1 MNEEKLIEAIGRIL
15 AEDETIEERRK
26 HSYYA
31 GLSGSTAKKR
41 AAQFKRQAAKDSGDA
56 SAYKPAPGDS
66 KETKPSKWNEKF
78 RKMYGEGEGM
88 DEMLGNPPGGNFT
101 GEGDCSEC
109 GVSESD
115 FDESDFTYAA
125 AQAAV
130 DGKKT
135 FKFGGKEFPVKMS
148 KEKGEKI
155 IGERDA
161 MVEALLA
168 AEDVLWEGEEIDEG
182 LSAKTRK
189 ALKNKAEKSRAPMG
203 ALTAVYN
210 KGLAAW
216 RTGHRPGA
224 SQHAWAMARVNSFL
238 AGGPARKVDS
248 TQWKQVQ
255 KHRKKKK

>member
-15 AEDETIEERRK
+15 AEEETIEERRK

-148 KEKGEKI
+148 KEKGEKN
-155 IGERDA
+155 G
-161 MVEALLA
+161 
-168 AEDVLWEGEEIDEG
+168 
-182 LSAKTRK
+182 
-189 ALKNKAEKSRAPMG
+189 
-203 ALTAVYN
+203 
-210 KGLAAW
+210 
-216 RTGHRPGA
+216 
-224 SQHAWAMARVNSFL
+224 F
-238 AGGPARKVDS
+238 
-248 TQWKQVQ
+248 
-255 KHRKKKK
+255 

>member
-15 AEDETIEERRK
+15 AEEETIEERRK

-66 KETKPSKWNEKF
+66 KKTKPSKWNEKF
-78 RKMYGEGEGM
+78 RKMYGEGEGI

-125 AQAAV
+125 AMAAAAEEES
-130 DGKKT
+130 
-135 FKFGGKEFPVKMS
+135 FEFGGKVHPVTMS
-148 KEKGEKI
+148 REKGKEI
-155 IGERDA
+155 IGRRNE
-161 MVEALLA
+161 MIEAILA

-189 ALKNKAEKSRAPMG
+189 ALKNKAEKAKAPMG

-224 SQHAWAMARVNSFL
+224 SQHAWAMGRVNSFL
-238 AGGPARKVDS
+238 AGGPARKVDA